1 MQHALI
7 PVVFPAKDPEVFWI
21 VGPTLSPWPD
31 VIDFEFR
38 SFFTAVT
45 L

>member
-7 PVVFPAKDPEVFWI
+7 PVVLSAKNPEILWI

-38 SFFTAVT
+38 FRLAALTV
-45 L
+45 